1 MPTFKLQRNGR
12 WYETDAPSREAAEA
26 KLDSHLNPQ
35 KSPEVPEE
43 KSLSGFGDNVVD
55 SGFQYGKDMWEAV
68 TNPIDTG
75 AALAQLGIGTVQK
88 LIPGQ
93 SDRFNYEHVADA
105 VGEYY
110 GDRYGGWDD
119 IVDTAYNDPVGLLS
133 DISLGGGS
141 IAKLGAKAAKISKKT
156 AGAAPNLQKVG
167 SALDYLD
174 PANVGAGLAGR
185 AGGMMVGK
193 GPAIK
198 TTRENV
204 KFSTAKNSPEN
215 KTGAADR
222 MAETMLRYKLDPT
235 DPKSIDKLMDVIRVY
250 EEQASGAVKQF
261 DQQGGTID
269 AMPALQAL
277 EDLKKTYEGSANPDA
292 PKKVEAIENYR
303 AKAAENLENPSVSIQ
318 GSGRLTGQQ
327 ALDARRAVDADIDWK
342 ATKPKQTATNEARK
356 AYAGALR
363 AELAKRVNGLAGTN
377 AEFGKVL
384 EVQDP
389 LRRASQRNANNSGLL
404 RTLTTGNIGLITAA
418 ATGGAMPLIVGMIN
432 SKLLSPQT
440 QQNLAQMLFDR
451 QSGAKKISDR
461 TVAVEVLR
469 AIQEIEQTGVA
480 DEQ

>member
-1 MPTFKLQRNGR
+1 MPSFTIQRAGQ
-12 WYETDAPSREAAEA
+12 WYRTEAATRAEAEA
-26 KLDSHLNPQ
+26 KIDAKLNGG
-35 KSPEVPEE
+35 PEVEEE

-55 SGFQYGKDMWEAV
+55 SGYQYGKDMWEAV

-105 VGEYY
+105 VYDYY
-110 GDRYGGWDD
+110 GDRYGGWDEV
-119 IVDTAYNDPVGLLS
+119 VDTAYNDPVGLLS
-133 DISLGGGS
+133 DLSLGGGS
-141 IAKLGAKAAKISKKT
+141 IAKLGAKAAKASKKT
-156 AGAAPNLQKVG
+156 AGAAPTLQKVG
-167 SALDYLD
+167 GALDLLD
-174 PANVGAGLAGR
+174 PTNLGLGLAGR
-185 AGGMMVGK
+185 AGGKVVGK
-193 GPAIK
+193 GPALK

-215 KTGAADR
+215 RTGAADR
-222 MAETMLRYKLDPT
+222 MAETMLKYKLDPT
-235 DPKSIDKLMDVIRVY
+235 DPKSIDKLMDIIRAY
-250 EEQASGAVKQF
+250 EEQASGAVRNF
-261 DQQGGTID
+261 DRQGGTID

-277 EDLKKTYEGSANPDA
+277 EDLKSTYEGSANPDA
-292 PKKVEAIENYR
+292 PKKVDAIENYR
-303 AKAAENLENPSVSIQ
+303 AQAASNLEDPNVSIQ

-363 AELAKRVNGLAGTN
+363 AELAKRVQGLAGTN

-384 EVQDP
+384 EIQDP

-404 RTLTTGNIGLITAA
+404 RTLTTGNLGLITAA
-418 ATGGAMPLIVGMIN
+418 ATGGVAPLIIGMLN
-432 SKLLSPQT
+432 SKLLSPET
-440 QQNLAQMLFDR
+440 QQNLAQMLYDR

-461 TVAVEVLR
+461 TIAIEVMR
-469 AIQEIEQTGVA
+469 AIQEIEQTGVV